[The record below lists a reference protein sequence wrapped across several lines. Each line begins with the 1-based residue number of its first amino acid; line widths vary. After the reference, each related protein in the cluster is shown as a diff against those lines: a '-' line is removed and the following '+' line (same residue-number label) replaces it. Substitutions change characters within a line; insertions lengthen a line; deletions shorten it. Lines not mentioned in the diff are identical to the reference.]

1 MPAQVN
7 HIQLNVNAA
16 NLTFYREF
24 LLGFLGWT
32 VVSEMDRYFGATRP
46 GGGASLWF
54 VGYANDA
61 TNDYNGRGMNHL
73 AFGVQAQAEVDEAV
87 IYLRGRGIEPLFETP
102 LHDAMPPP
110 RQDQTYYRVMFES
123 PDRILLEFAY
133 SGPRS

>member
-1 MPAQVN
+1 MEAQLN

-16 NLTFYREF
+16 NLPFYRDL
-24 LLGFLGWT
+24 LLGFLGWN
-32 VVSEMDRYFGATRP
+32 VVFEMDGYFGAADP

-54 VGYANDA
+54 LGHANEA
-61 TNDYNGRGMNHL
+61 PNDYDGRGMNHL
-73 AFGVQAQAEVDEAV
+73 AFSVQTQAEVDDAV
-87 IYLRGRGIEPLFETP
+87 AYLRGRGIEPLFGTP
-102 LHDAMPPP
+102 LHSAMPAP